1 MIEVNLGLGPT
12 RPRERENCRFSKERG
27 GGLTINGAAEP
38 TKDRRLSKEFLR
50 VGLNPTAGGGVVSCV
65 EKGRESRRGEMVLR
79 EGDRFENQSL
89 RVKSSSTSMS
99 LFTRF
104 VPLK

>member
-1 MIEVNLGLGPT
+1 MSFLEGTV
-12 RPRERENCRFSKERG
+12 G
-27 GGLTINGAAEP
+27 GGLTIKGAAEP

-89 RVKSSSTSMS
+89 RVKSSSTSMF